1 MVKFQSH
8 GKRRTAF
15 TAFLLILIILLA
27 ACGGQPTN
35 EPGSGPSA
43 EPPGNNEQQG
53 ENNGEEQN
61 GEEQSGGVREIKHA
75 MGTTPIEGTPQR
87 VVTLYQGATDVVVAL
102 GIEPVGV
109 VESWVEKPVYKY
121 LRDDLEGVQQ
131 LGLENQPNLEEIYK
145 LEPDVIIASQT
156 RHEDIYETLSQ
167 IAPTVVGEPLY
178 DWKATLELVGE
189 TLNMES
195 EAQKLF
201 DNWEA
206 RVADFKEKMGDRLPI
221 EVTITNFRADHAR
234 IFYKGYAGLI
244 LEDLGFTRPEG
255 HDVDSWGVQ
264 LTSKESI
271 PDMNADLI
279 FNFNSGTDT
288 AAIQQ
293 TYEEWTSH
301 PLWQN
306 LDAVKND
313 QVYHVNEVEWN
324 SAGGYITANMVL
336 DQLYEIFEFKLTA
349 LDWTELD

>member
-1 MVKFQSH
+1 MVERNDKGNRLS
-8 GKRRTAF
+8 AF
-15 TAFLLILIILLA
+15 VAPLLVLVLLLA
-27 ACGGQPTN
+27 ACGGQTPANTPETSPSPAPTEN
-35 EPGSGPSA
+35 SE
-43 EPPGNNEQQG
+43 EQG
-53 ENNGEEQN
+53 KNGEQGQN
-61 GEEQSGGVREIKHA
+61 GGDENAMRQVEHA

-102 GIEPVGV
+102 GIQPVGV
-109 VESWVEKPVYKY
+109 VESWVEKPVYEY

-145 LEPDVIIASQT
+145 LDPDVIIASQT
-156 RHEDIYETLSQ
+156 RHEEIYETLSQ

-178 DWKATLELVGE
+178 DWKATMKLVGE
-189 TLNMES
+189 ALNMEA
-195 EAQKLF
+195 EAQRLL
-201 DNWEA
+201 DDWEA

-244 LEDLGFTRPEG
+244 LEELGFTRPEG
-255 HDVDSWGVQ
+255 HDADIWGVQ

-288 AAIQQ
+288 EAIQK

-324 SAGGYITANMVL
+324 SAGGYITANMML
-336 DQLYEIFEFKLTA
+336 DQLYEIFELN
-349 LDWTELD
+349 